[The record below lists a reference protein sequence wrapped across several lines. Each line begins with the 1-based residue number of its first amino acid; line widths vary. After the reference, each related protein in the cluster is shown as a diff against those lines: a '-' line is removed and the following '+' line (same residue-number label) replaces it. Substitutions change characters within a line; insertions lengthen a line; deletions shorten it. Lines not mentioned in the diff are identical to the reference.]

1 MISILYKI
9 EKDGQNGWKENFN
22 RILESMNKNQ
32 MNKLEL
38 EDIIFKINLF
48 GWIQQKSGLVKLSL
62 EDIKIEAQ
70 MK

>member
-9 EKDGQNGWKENFN
+9 EKDGQNGCKENFN

>member
-1 MISILYKI
+1 
-9 EKDGQNGWKENFN
+9 
-22 RILESMNKNQ
+22 MNKNQ